1 MAQLLD
7 NSDKIATGFRILYSF
22 FNMGSPGKIEY
33 NHIMTPCSKVVDPD
47 PFRGHATLQA
57 AAQDFR
63 FFLSRGYPRKP
74 CLDLVGNR
82 YQLTSDQKNLLH
94 RGVFSEKDSRSRKKK
109 KLPSGRISGGDL
121 AIDGYNVLI
130 TVEAGLC
137 GRPLIFGDDGFTRDI
152 SGLSGNF
159 RQTETTKKAL
169 TLILEG
175 LKRYKPKRVLFLF
188 DAPISKSG
196 ELAEEVRRRLNEACL
211 PGDAQAVK
219 VPEHILVGYPG
230 IIATSDTAVIDTSEK
245 VLDLAGHIL
254 KTRVKPKSMF
264 RWTKRKIISSR

>member
-1 MAQLLD
+1 MRSAITATVTSLSED
-7 NSDKIATGFRILYSF
+7 NI
-22 FNMGSPGKIEY
+22 
-33 NHIMTPCSKVVDPD
+33 
-47 PFRGHATLQA
+47 QA
-57 AAQDFR
+57 AARDFR

>member
-1 MAQLLD
+1 M
-7 NSDKIATGFRILYSF
+7 
-22 FNMGSPGKIEY
+22 
-33 NHIMTPCSKVVDPD
+33 
-47 PFRGHATLQA
+47 
-57 AAQDFR
+57 
-63 FFLSRGYPRKP
+63 
-74 CLDLVGNR
+74 
-82 YQLTSDQKNLLH
+82 TSDQRNLLH

-109 KLPSGRISGGDL
+109 KLPFGRVFGEKL

-137 GRPLIFGDDGFTRDI
+137 ARPLIFGDDGFTRDI

-159 RQTETTKKAL
+159 KQTETTKKAL
-169 TLILEG
+169 TLILDE
-175 LKRYKPKRVLFLF
+175 LKRCKPKRILFFF

-219 VPEHILVGYPG
+219 VPEHLLIGFPG
-230 IIATSDTAVIDTSEK
+230 IVATSDTAVIDASEK

-254 KTRVKPKSMF
+254 KTRVKPKSMI
-264 RWTKRKIISSR
+264 RWVRRKISLSRL

>member
-1 MAQLLD
+1 MRSAKTATVTSLSED
-7 NSDKIATGFRILYSF
+7 NI
-22 FNMGSPGKIEY
+22 
-33 NHIMTPCSKVVDPD
+33 
-47 PFRGHATLQA
+47 QA
-57 AAQDFR
+57 AARDFR

-109 KLPSGRISGGDL
+109 KIPSGRISGGDL
-121 AIDGYNVLI
+121 AIDGYNILI
-130 TVEAGLC
+130 TVETGLS
-137 GRPLIFGDDGFTRDI
+137 GRPLVLADDGFIRDI
-152 SGLSGNF
+152 SGLSGSF
-159 RQTETTKKAL
+159 RRTETTDKAL
-169 TLILEG
+169 TLILDE
-175 LKRYKPKRVLFLF
+175 LKRCKLKRILFLF

-219 VPEHILVGYPG
+219 VPEHILVGFPG
-230 IIATSDTAVIDTSEK
+230 IIATSDTAVIDASEK
-245 VLDLAGHIL
+245 VFDLAGHIL

-264 RWTKRKIISSR
+264 RWVRRKISFSR

>member
-1 MAQLLD
+1 MRSA
-7 NSDKIATGFRILYSF
+7 KTATVTSLSEENI
-22 FNMGSPGKIEY
+22 
-33 NHIMTPCSKVVDPD
+33 
-47 PFRGHATLQA
+47 QA
-57 AAQDFR
+57 AARDFR
-63 FFLSRGYPRKP
+63 FLLSMGYPRKA

-94 RGVFSEKDSRSRKKK
+94 RGVFSEKDFRSRKKK
-109 KLPSGRISGGDL
+109 KIPSGRISGEDL

-130 TVEAGLC
+130 TVEAGLSS
-137 GRPLIFGDDGFTRDI
+137 RPLVLADDGFTRDI

-169 TLILEG
+169 ALILDE

-188 DAPISKSG
+188 DDTISKSG

-211 PGDAQAVK
+211 PGDAQTVK
-219 VPEHILVGYPG
+219 VPEHILIGFPG
-230 IIATSDTAVIDTSEK
+230 IVATSDTAVIDASEK

-254 KTRVKPKSMF
+254 KTRVKPKSMI
-264 RWTKRKIISSR
+264 RWVRKKATPGRK